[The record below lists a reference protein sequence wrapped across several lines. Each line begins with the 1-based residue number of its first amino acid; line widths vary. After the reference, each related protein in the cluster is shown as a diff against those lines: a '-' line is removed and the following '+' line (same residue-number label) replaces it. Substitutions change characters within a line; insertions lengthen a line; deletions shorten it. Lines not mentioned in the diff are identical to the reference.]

1 MSKEYDDELDR
12 ASGPNGRSRARNSE
26 HGTSEDAYYLDD
38 DLITEGYSDADVDTY
53 LRQKTGRPI
62 SRPTQ

>member
-1 MSKEYDDELDR
+1 MPVQQAPEDEVIYMSKEYDDELDR

-38 DLITEGYSDADVDTY
+38 DLSTAG
-53 LRQKTGRPI
+53 
-62 SRPTQ
+62 

>member
-38 DLITEGYSDADVDTY
+38 DLSTAGYSDADGDT
-53 LRQKTGRPI
+53 
-62 SRPTQ
+62 